1 MKMKKII
8 LLLLLLLCT
17 SFVASYAQEQ
27 TLFSADTKQESQENY
42 FEYSTSFTDN
52 IECRGIQVKN
62 EKLVF
67 YIDSNENTM
76 LLNVKPIPLNTT
88 NRRISYKS
96 SDESIIKVD
105 EHGLM
110 QSQNKGGSAKITITC
125 DGVTKEIT
133 VDVIRAVSGVKLSRS
148 DMLFY
153 IDQYASEPLKAEVL
167 PADATNKKVSYK
179 SSDTAV
185 AYVDENGV
193 VSPVGTGSA
202 KVSVTTD
209 DGGFSDSCTVYVQI
223 ADTPVRACYI
233 TNAID
238 CMRVGEEYTL
248 KGYIYPQNAKNS
260 AIMWHSSDESVVS
273 VNNGTL
279 KGISEGMSVI
289 TASTQNGCEDS
300 FTIVVYGENDQVV
313 SKVISQ
319 NVEERIAQISMPV
332 TYSRSKYTLN
342 EAINIQLKSSP
353 TVFTSTASKATQSDV
368 AKYINNKSLNSG
380 YGKYQFLDL
389 RKTNGINEDRLNK
402 YLSNKGILR
411 GKANIF
417 IDAAKQY
424 GISEIYLAVHSVH
437 ESGNGTSELACG
449 VDYNQKKVYN
459 LFGIGA
465 YDDNPVEG
473 GAKYAYEQGWTS
485 IDKAIYGAAQWISA
499 HYINSGQNTLYKMR
513 WNPEKPGFNQYATD
527 VAWAQKQASVLK
539 SLVEGV
545 NSPVSFDVS
554 LYNNDDEFAIKY
566 D

>member
-1 MKMKKII
+1 MKKII
-8 LLLLLLLCT
+8 LLLILLLCT

-67 YIDSNENTM
+67 YIDSNENTI

-88 NRRISYKS
+88 NRHISYKS
-96 SDESIIKVD
+96 SDESVIKVD

-125 DGVTKEIT
+125 DGVIKEIT
-133 VDVIRAVSGVKLSRS
+133 VDVIRAVSGVKLSRN

-167 PADATNKKVSYK
+167 PSDATNKKVSYK

-185 AYVDENGV
+185 VYVDENGV

-223 ADTPVRACYI
+223 ADIPVRACYI

-238 CMRVGEEYTL
+238 CMRVGEEYAL
-248 KGYIYPQNAKNS
+248 KGYTYPQNAKNS

-273 VNNGTL
+273 VNNGNL
-279 KGISEGMSVI
+279 KALSEGMSVI

-319 NVEERIAQISMPV
+319 NVEERINSISMPA

-342 EAINIQLKSSP
+342 EAINMQLKASP
-353 TVFTSTASKATQSDV
+353 TVFTSNASNATQSDV
-368 AKYINNKSLNSG
+368 AKYINNESLNSG

-389 RKTNGINEDRLNK
+389 RKTNGISEDRLNK
-402 YLSNKGILR
+402 YLSDKGILR
-411 GKANIF
+411 GKAKIF
-417 IDAAKQY
+417 IEAAKQC
-424 GISEIYLAVHSVH
+424 GISEVYLAVHSVH

-465 YDDNPVEG
+465 YDDDPVKS

-485 IDKAIYGAAQWISA
+485 IDEAIYGAAQWISA

-545 NSPVSFDVS
+545 NSPISFDVS
-554 LYNNDDEFAIKY
+554 LYNNDDEFVIKY